1 MRYEW
6 SLELGPS
13 YFRVEW
19 TEYMIVAVDL
29 LLGRCLSNLLGR
41 VVSNFRAR
49 RVPETFSVV
58 AGGA

>member
-6 SLELGPS
+6 SLELGLS
-13 YFRVEW
+13 YFRVDW
-19 TEYMIVAVDL
+19 TEDMIVAVDL
-29 LLGRCLSNLLGR
+29 LLGRCLPNLLGR

-49 RVPETFSVV
+49 RVPEPLSVV